1 MTYTF
6 PEGFI
11 PIGDAFDKALSSIK
25 DLNSVLNRKLD
36 DQECINK
43 FFDDY
48 EAIARD
54 FEKLMRAALADGKLL
69 AFIKTGNGQMEQ
81 LVDRESWRPE
91 AFGFPV
97 IESVPYH
104 PTNPGPD
111 TNGQPVFLKT
121 SNFQDWLTAHHLTM
135 PNTFDDVSA
144 SPPAFN
150 RPRKIREFD
159 SGLYSTMS
167 NLLARGEATSIMQAA
182 TLVADQAK
190 SRGGT
195 RESIIKRLARGYSK
209 IKTSQEIP
217 PSPN

>member
-1 MTYTF
+1 MTDTF

-11 PIGDAFDKALSSIK
+11 PIGDAFAKALSSIK
-25 DLNSVLNRKLD
+25 DLNSVLNRELE
-36 DQECINK
+36 DQESINK

-54 FEKLMRAALADGKLL
+54 FEKLMRAALVDGKLL
-69 AFIKTGNGQMEQ
+69 AFIKVGNGQMEQ

-91 AFGFPV
+91 AFGFPD
-97 IESVPYH
+97 IKSVPD
-104 PTNPGPD
+104 PLTNPGPD

-121 SNFQDWLTAHHLTM
+121 NNFQDWLGAHNLTM

-150 RPRKIREFD
+150 LPRKIRELD
-159 SGLYSTMS
+159 SELHSTMS
-167 NLLARGEATSIMQAA
+167 DLLARGEVTSVTQAA

-190 SRGGT
+190 TRGGT
-195 RESIIKRLARGYSK
+195 RESVIKRLARGYSK
-209 IKTSQEIP
+209 IKTS
-217 PSPN
+217 